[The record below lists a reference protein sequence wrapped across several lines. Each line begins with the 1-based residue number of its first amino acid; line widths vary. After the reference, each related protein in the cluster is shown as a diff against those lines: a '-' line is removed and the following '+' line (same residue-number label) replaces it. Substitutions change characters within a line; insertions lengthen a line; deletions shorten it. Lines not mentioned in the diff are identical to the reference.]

1 MTLKLG
7 SDARNVTKKSMQ
19 SEQDHIEPS
28 SAIVRH
34 PKPLIGLGPVSLLRD
49 VAISVALAVILIVF
63 IYQPVKVEGTSMMP
77 GLTDQER
84 IFVNK
89 YEYKLG
95 PNNIHRGDLVVFHYP
110 KDPRE
115 SYIKRVVGIPGD
127 SVQIVSGDVYVN
139 SKKLDEPYVLNEYR
153 DRDSMDMQ
161 VVPPENYFVLGDHR
175 NSSSDS
181 RAWGFVGR
189 EGIYGKAV
197 LVYWPIA
204 KIGPVH

>member
-1 MTLKLG
+1 MEPTLPP
-7 SDARNVTKKSMQ
+7 A
-19 SEQDHIEPS
+19 
-28 SAIVRH
+28 
-34 PKPLIGLGPVSLLRD
+34 KPANGLGPISLLRD

-89 YEYKLG
+89 YQYRLG

-115 SYIKRVVGIPGD
+115 SYIKRVVGLPGD
-127 SVQIVSGDVYVN
+127 RVQIVRGDVYVN
-139 SKKLDEPYVLNEYR
+139 SRKLDEPYVLDEYR
-153 DRDSMDMQ
+153 DHDSMDPQ
-161 VVPPENYFVLGDHR
+161 TVPADNYFVLGDHR

-181 RAWGFVGR
+181 RSWGFVGR
-189 EGIYGKAV
+189 SGIYGKAV
-197 LVYWPIA
+197 LVYWPFE
-204 KIGPVH
+204 KIGPVR

>member
-1 MTLKLG
+1 MEPTL
-7 SDARNVTKKSMQ
+7 DPV
-19 SEQDHIEPS
+19 EPVQNPRETRQPS
-28 SAIVRH
+28 
-34 PKPLIGLGPVSLLRD
+34 GLGPISLLRD

-115 SYIKRVVGIPGD
+115 SYIKRVIGTPGD
-127 SVQIVSGDVYVN
+127 TVQIIAGDVYVN
-139 SKKLDEPYVLNEYR
+139 HEKLDEPYVLDEYR
-153 DRDSMDMQ
+153 DREPMALET
-161 VVPPENYFVLGDHR
+161 VPPDRYFVLGDHR

-181 RAWGFVGR
+181 RSWGFVPR
-189 EGIYGKAV
+189 DDIYGKAV
-197 LVYWPIA
+197 MVYWPLE
-204 KIGPVH
+204 KIGRVR

>member
-1 MTLKLG
+1 
-7 SDARNVTKKSMQ
+7 MQ
-19 SEQDHIEPS
+19 SEQDHFEPS
-28 SAIVRH
+28 SAIVRQ

-161 VVPPENYFVLGDHR
+161 VVPAENYFVLGDHR

-181 RAWGFVGR
+181 RSWGFVGR

-204 KIGPVH
+204 KIGPVR

>member
-1 MTLKLG
+1 MEPTQDFEPTYVRPPAKPLG
-7 SDARNVTKKSMQ
+7 S
-19 SEQDHIEPS
+19 
-28 SAIVRH
+28 
-34 PKPLIGLGPVSLLRD
+34 LGPISLLRD

-95 PNNIHRGDLVVFHYP
+95 PNNIHRSDLVVFHYP
-110 KDPRE
+110 RDPRE
-115 SYIKRVVGIPGD
+115 SYIKRIVGLPGD
-127 SVQIVSGDVYVN
+127 SVQILYGEVYVN
-139 SKKLDEPYVLNEYR
+139 SKKLIEPYVLDAYR
-153 DRDSMDMQ
+153 DHDSMPLQ
-161 VVPPENYFVLGDHR
+161 IVPPDHYFVLGDHR

-181 RAWGFVGR
+181 RNWGFVER
-189 EGIYGKAV
+189 DEIYGKAV
-197 LVYWPIA
+197 LVYWPFA

>member
-1 MTLKLG
+1 M
-7 SDARNVTKKSMQ
+7 
-19 SEQDHIEPS
+19 EP
-28 SAIVRH
+28 AQEHVEPAPEPVAPPVR
-34 PKPLIGLGPVSLLRD
+34 PRSRPPSVSGLGPVSLLRD

-115 SYIKRVVGIPGD
+115 SYIKRIVGLPGD
-127 SVQIVSGDVYVN
+127 TVQIVAGDVYV
-139 SKKLDEPYVLNEYR
+139 
-153 DRDSMDMQ
+153 
-161 VVPPENYFVLGDHR
+161 
-175 NSSSDS
+175 
-181 RAWGFVGR
+181 
-189 EGIYGKAV
+189 
-197 LVYWPIA
+197 
-204 KIGPVH
+204 

>member
-1 MTLKLG
+1 MEP
-7 SDARNVTKKSMQ
+7 
-19 SEQDHIEPS
+19 EQESIAS
-28 SAIVRH
+28 SAPTVPPR
-34 PKPLIGLGPVSLLRD
+34 PSAGLGPISLLRD

-95 PNNIHRGDLVVFHYP
+95 ENNIQRGDLVVFHYP

-115 SYIKRVVGIPGD
+115 SYIKRVVGLPGD
-127 SVQIVSGDVYVN
+127 SVRILAGEVYVN
-139 SKKLDEPYVLNEYR
+139 GKKLDEPYVLDAYR
-153 DRDSMDMQ
+153 DRDSMDRE
-161 VVPPENYFVLGDHR
+161 VVPQGSYFVLGDHR

-181 RAWGFVGR
+181 RSWGYVAR
-189 EGIYGKAV
+189 DEIYGKAV
-197 LVYWPIA
+197 LVYWPLT
-204 KIGPVH
+204 KIGRVH